1 MAIFECGYVVLQQVL
16 EDVSGKP
23 FTQLAREIIF
33 EPLGMRFSTLVY
45 PLDGEMQAREAMP
58 HDEAGQPGESSLPP
72 SALAQG
78 GLLTTPSDLAR
89 LTLELMS
96 AYQGRSSRLL
106 SQKTVRRMFHKEADL
121 DPKIFGFPVG
131 QGLGVMLMGKGK
143 DFSFAHPGSNYPG
156 TTCWLVGYPEL
167 GKGAVIM
174 ANGAK
179 GDLLSL
185 EILPAISNEYG
196 WPRNE

>member
-1 MAIFECGYVVLQQVL
+1 MK
-16 EDVSGKP
+16 S
-23 FTQLAREIIF
+23 
-33 EPLGMRFSTLVY
+33 STLDY
-45 PLDGEMQAREAMP
+45 PLDAKMRPFEVMP
-58 HDEAGQPGESSLPP
+58 HDEKGQVREPYLPP
-72 SALAQG
+72 TALAQG

-89 LTLELMS
+89 LTIELID

-106 SQKTVRRMFHKEADL
+106 AQKTVRQMFQKEVDI
-121 DPKIFGFPVG
+121 DPKILGFPVG

-143 DFSFAHPGSNYPG
+143 DFSFSHPGSNYPG

-185 EILPAISNEYG
+185 EILPAIASEYG
-196 WPRNE
+196 WPENN